1 MTRSRVC
8 PDTEFTGLSPAADAL
23 PETAIISDT
32 GVPLLNTLICPPDT
46 FKARPVAQAAHG
58 SRRQWYVI
66 NPRRMNRYPGTGLLC
81 RTRMSSSATP
91 VLMSVS
97 LAICWSAR
105 DRYSAVCWPGPATSV
120 NGPGGTVTGA
130 CTTST
135 RQQLPSVLTGQV
147 ISIALWQMPGP
158 AGQCGST

>member
-8 PDTEFTGLSPAADAL
+8 PDTESTGLSPASDAL
-23 PETAIISDT
+23 PGIAIISDT

-46 FKARPVAQAAHG
+46 FKACP
-58 SRRQWYVI
+58 
-66 NPRRMNRYPGTGLLC
+66 
-81 RTRMSSSATP
+81 
-91 VLMSVS
+91 
-97 LAICWSAR
+97 
-105 DRYSAVCWPGPATSV
+105 SAVCWPGPATSV

-130 CTTST
+130 CTAST
-135 RQQLPSVLTGQV
+135 WQQLPSVLTGQV